1 MYLTKHRRAMYSVLA
16 TMIRESNAY
25 RSSASR
31 RYLETWAQVKLCRKN
46 TQAGKHSVQGAQ
58 IQGTSPL
65 RKVREKRTKEEIQKK
80 RSTDRNSG
88 NLLMS
93 EHMGRGLRIEGMVS
107 WVKLLRG

>member
-1 MYLTKHRRAMYSVLA
+1 MYLTKHRRATHSVLA

-31 RYLETWAQVKLCRKN
+31 RYLETWAQVKLCRRN
-46 TQAGKHSVQGAQ
+46 TQAGKYSVQGAQ
-58 IQGTSPL
+58 IQGTSSF
-65 RKVREKRTKEEIQKK
+65 KESQKKRTKEEIQKK

-88 NLLMS
+88 DLLMS
-93 EHMGRGLRIEGMVS
+93 EHMGRGLRIEGLVS